1 MYTMYWLHSDSG
13 KAWSNAL
20 VCCRFKVRYLQ
31 STKGDITVLVSTLK
45 EEDSF
50 EKLME
55 LKNKEFG

>member
-1 MYTMYWLHSDSG
+1 M
-13 KAWSNAL
+13 
-20 VCCRFKVRYLQ
+20 RYLQ